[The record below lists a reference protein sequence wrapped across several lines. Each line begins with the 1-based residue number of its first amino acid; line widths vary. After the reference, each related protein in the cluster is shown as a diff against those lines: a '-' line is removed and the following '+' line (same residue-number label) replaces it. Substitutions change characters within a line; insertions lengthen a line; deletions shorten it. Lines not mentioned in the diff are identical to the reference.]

1 MSEPVSPAGLALVR
15 ELARALGLPRNTR
28 RATIT
33 LEAGKLPKIELEAWI
48 PSGNIEWRDVDV
60 DRVRALRFVIRLEPS
75 KLDEESSSD
84 L

>member
-1 MSEPVSPAGLALVR
+1 MSRAASPAGLALLR
-15 ELARALGLPRNTR
+15 ELAAALGLPRNTR

-33 LEAGKLPKIELEAWI
+33 LEAGQLPKIELEAWI
-48 PSGNIEWRDVDV
+48 PSDKIEWRDVDV

-75 KLDEESSSD
+75 SFDEESSSD

>member
-1 MSEPVSPAGLALVR
+1 MSEAASPAGLALVR

-33 LEAGKLPKIELEAWI
+33 LEAGQLPKIELEAWI
-48 PSGNIEWRDVDV
+48 PSDKIEWRDVDV
-60 DRVRALRFVIRLEPS
+60 DAVRSVRFVIRLEPS
-75 KLDEESSSD
+75 RFDEETGRD